1 MKRRTPPSQSQGFS
15 MPEVLVSSALLAF
28 VVANS
33 ASLYIRSGKNIQEGS
48 LRDAIH
54 ARIVDDIE
62 EVRRESWMWACEDG
76 LGDENPWIAIENTT
90 IPGPT
95 PLKTACSGESADID
109 IPVAY
114 KTGRTCSTKP
124 CPEGEILRIERYNNA
139 CTNNMLAAE
148 MLADK
153 QNESPKKLATPTE
166 LKWTKNL
173 PIGATA
179 APHTSSVNI
188 TRTIS
193 VNSSS
198 GNQLD
203 ISYSS
208 SASSPVQVR
217 VNTSIVP
224 QALSWC
230 P

>member
-1 MKRRTPPSQSQGFS
+1 MTPRRPPSQSLGFS
-15 MPEVLVSSALLAF
+15 MPEVMVSSAILAL

-76 LGDENPWIAIENTT
+76 NDGNPWVISGNTT
-90 IPGPT
+90 T
-95 PLKTACSGESADID
+95 ESSTQLKTACSGNAADID

-114 KTGRTCSTKP
+114 KTGRTCSTTP
-124 CPEGEILRIERYNNA
+124 CIPGELEQIPALTTACLNNSLGTLMKSDLFPGDTA
-139 CTNNMLAAE
+139 STL
-148 MLADK
+148 
-153 QNESPKKLATPTE
+153 S
-166 LKWTKNL
+166 WTKNL
-173 PIGATA
+173 PTGTAA
-179 APHTSSVNI
+179 APHTASIDIS
-188 TRTIS
+188 RTIS
-193 VNSSS
+193 VNSAS

-203 ISYSS
+203 ISYSTSPS
-208 SASSPVQVR
+208 SLVQVK